1 MKIAF
6 FPPLPMG
13 AVNLCWEDLG
23 FPGGLVVKSLPANAG
38 DMGATPVQEDST
50 RHGATRLLSHNCW
63 ARTLEPATAVRSLR
77 VRTATRE
84 TPAQQRRPSTAKK
97 KAS

>member
-1 MKIAF
+1 MKIPF
-6 FPPLPMG
+6 FPPPLPMG

-50 RHGATRLLSHNCW
+50 RHGATRLLSHNYW
-63 ARTLEPATAVRSLR
+63 AHSLEPVPRSKR
-77 VRTATRE
+77 SHCNE
-84 TPAQQRRPSTAKK
+84 
-97 KAS
+97 KAACAHCN